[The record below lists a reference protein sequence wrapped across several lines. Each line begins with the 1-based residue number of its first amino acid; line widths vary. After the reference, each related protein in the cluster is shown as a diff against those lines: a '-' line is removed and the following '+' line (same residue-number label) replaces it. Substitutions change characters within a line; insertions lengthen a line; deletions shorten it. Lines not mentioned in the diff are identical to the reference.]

1 MKCIGTFGF
10 VALSLTLA
18 ACSAQQTPPP
28 PLTLVTKAAPSPEPE
43 PAPLTGA
50 QILAQPPQEVR
61 EAVKQHREYILY
73 AIRGSFSLISDSVER
88 SADLRPSVRL
98 CTRCYP
104 QGEAHAGLDSDLWV
118 TSNCK
123 QIFCNESDLNKLPH
137 SSVFTTQLEVIH
149 KY

>member
-50 QILAQPPQEVR
+50 QMLAQQPQEVR
-61 EAVKQHREYILY
+61 EAVKQHQQDGAWQVYKR
-73 AIRGSFSLISDSVER
+73 
-88 SADLRPSVRL
+88 
-98 CTRCYP
+98 
-104 QGEAHAGLDSDLWV
+104 
-118 TSNCK
+118 
-123 QIFCNESDLNKLPH
+123 
-137 SSVFTTQLEVIH
+137 
-149 KY
+149 